1 MITFINNLHANK
13 MKWFFL
19 LIFYGSFACHTQ
31 AQTEIIDSLK
41 QQVLLSSG
49 KGAKLIALLRLCEQH
64 ASLHKDSLYKYALEA
79 SQLAANEKKDILMG
93 KAAIAMAYAYL
104 KLDNTDSASTIIET
118 ALQKN
123 TLNNAATR
131 PLYFEL
137 SAQKADCYG
146 DASNYKEALQLL
158 YSIVAKAEQY
168 KDSMVLAKN
177 MNTIAVINYNMDDVP
192 DAFNW
197 YYKGLS
203 YTSADAKFDAL
214 KGALYINLADAYRWV
229 EKLDSAEYFINMA
242 IPLCE
247 RAENLFYVS
256 NALRVKSNIYKKQKK
271 FLEAETLMLRSIDI
285 SERING
291 KRLFS
296 NEGLALAQL
305 YRTTGN
311 SQKAIDM
318 LKAALAA
325 DSISHKNNVGSYDR
339 LRIEYYSSLA
349 NCYQSIGDQKNYAA
363 MLESLIAE
371 KDKFYEANSAQA
383 IAELKTKYELQ
394 KKESTIVKQQLA
406 LTQKNYLFYGTLL
419 ALAFAVILGILV
431 FKNARRKQQLKTEQL
446 LYEEKVASLHAIK
459 IAEENERKRIAADLH
474 DNLGAYAASIVS
486 NLDQIAL
493 QQQETKYLV
502 PFQELRN
509 NSKAIVAQLGD
520 TIWALKTDELS
531 LTAISD
537 RLKIFMLRLQPSYPE
552 IAMEVREDISKNQVL
567 PALQAFHLIRIL
579 QEAINNA
586 LKHSKCKNIVLI
598 ISGNQSW
605 KIAVNDDGIGF
616 DINSGNNNGYGLHN
630 MKKRAAEFGWNLQWL
645 PLQKGTSV
653 TIAPTTN

>member
-1 MITFINNLHANK
+1 MRKIV
-13 MKWFFL
+13 FL
-19 LIFYGSFACHTQ
+19 LFCWVSVLQLT
-31 AQTEIIDSLK
+31 AQTKTIERLRTHVQLAATDAIKLK
-41 QQVLLSSG
+41 
-49 KGAKLIALLRLCEQH
+49 ALLDLCDQH
-64 ASLHKDSLYKYALEA
+64 SSLHKDSLYKYAVA
-79 SQLAANEKKDILMG
+79 ARTLAMQQENVILKG
-93 KAAIAMAYAYL
+93 RAEIAMAYAL
-104 KLDNTDSASTIIET
+104 LQAGNTDSAAIIIEA

-123 TLNNAATR
+123 SITDVNTR

-137 SAQKADCYG
+137 AAQKADCYG

-158 YSIVAKAEQY
+158 YNIVGQAEQF

-177 MNTIAVINYNMDDVP
+177 MNTIGVINYNMDDVP

-203 YTSADAKFDAL
+203 YTSDELKFDAV
-214 KGALYINLADAYRWV
+214 KGALYINLSDVYRWV
-229 EKLDSAEYFINMA
+229 DKPDSAAYFIDLA

-247 RAENLFYVS
+247 RSENLFYLS
-256 NALRVKSNIYKKQKK
+256 NALRVKSGIFKKQKK
-271 FLEAETLMLRSIDI
+271 FAEAEKLMLNSIDI

-311 SQKAIDM
+311 TQKAIDM

-325 DSISHKNNVGSYDR
+325 DSASHPNDPGSYDR
-339 LRIEYYSSLA
+339 LRIEYYNSLA
-349 NCYQSIGDQKNYAA
+349 RCYQSTGDEKNYITT
-363 MLESLIAE
+363 LESLMRE
-371 KDKFYEANSAQA
+371 KDNFYEANSARA
-383 IAELKTKYELQ
+383 IAELKTRYELQ
-394 KKESTIVKQQLA
+394 KKESTIIKQQLD
-406 LTQKNYLFYGTLL
+406 LTQKNYLFYSTLIAL
-419 ALAFAVILGILV
+419 LFTAALAVLL
-431 FKNARRKQQLKTEQL
+431 FKNYRRKQQLKTEQL
-446 LYEEKVASLHAIK
+446 LYEEKVASLNAIK
-459 IAEENERKRIAADLH
+459 AAEENERKRIAADLH

-493 QQQETKYLV
+493 QQQEAKNLV

-537 RLKIFMLRLQPSYPE
+537 RVKIFMQRLQPSYPS
-552 IAMEVREDISKNQVL
+552 ISMEVEEVIQNDHVL
-567 PALQAFHLIRIL
+567 PALQAFHLMRII

-586 LKHSKCKNIVLI
+586 LKHSKCRNINI
-598 ISGNQSW
+598 KISGNEQWQIS
-605 KIAVNDDGIGF
+605 VSDDGSGF
-616 DINSGNNNGYGLHN
+616 NTETINNKGYGLYN
-630 MKKRAAEFGWNLQWL
+630 MKSRAAEFSWNLNWQSNNN
-645 PLQKGTSV
+645 GTSV
-653 TIAPTTN
+653 IISPTTN